1 MQQGPLTAETHTGMV
16 FLVGDRA
23 YKVKKPV
30 VTDFLDFSTLE
41 SRERACAH
49 ELELNSRL
57 APDSYLGIGH
67 FTPPGGGPSE
77 PVLVM
82 RRHPDERRL
91 ATMVRRGDEV
101 EPNWHHR
108 LGAGPL
114 PRLGRAGREV
124 DAEAR
129 VDAITARWAENLAE
143 LKRYADGVVPASS
156 PMPSP
161 RPPGWQPTSL
171 PGARCCSP
179 GASPS
184 TRSSTATPTCWPMTS
199 SASTTARRCWTA
211 WNSTTGCATSTSST
225 MPRSWRWI
233 SNSSAAP
240 DLGRFFLQEYTWLS
254 GDDAPAALRDFY
266 IAYRAVVRAK
276 VDCVRYT
283 QGHAEAAD
291 DARAHLD
298 IARRHLR
305 SGAVR
310 LILVGGGPGTGKTTL
325 ARSLAERIGAE
336 VVSTDDVRADMVR
349 RGELTGSPGTLDEG
363 LYSTANVDAVY
374 DAVLRRAHLILC
386 EGRSVILDG
395 TWHDCGHRDAARRL
409 AEDVA
414 AVMFQ
419 FACTATLDASVARI
433 RARTETTS
441 QVTPEIATALA
452 DRDEPPG
459 GRAPDRHQP
468 AAGRLGHRG
477 DRDLLP
483 GNLIRPLPRTS
494 TRGEPRCRDSSKTLP
509 T

>member
-16 FLVGDRA
+16 FLIGDRA

-30 VTDFLDFSTLE
+30 VTDFLDFSTLD

-67 FTPPGGGPSE
+67 FNPPGGGQGE

-91 ATMVRRGDEV
+91 ATMVRRGDSV
-101 EPNWHHR
+101 EPELSTIALVLTRFHASAVR
-108 LGAGPL
+108 
-114 PRLGRAGREV
+114 GREV

-143 LKRYADGVVPASS
+143 LERYADGVVPGLDPDAV
-156 PMPSP
+156 
-161 RPPGWQPTSL
+161 
-171 PGARCCSP
+171 AE
-179 GASPS
+179 
-184 TRSSTATPTCWPMTS
+184 
-199 SASTTARRCWTA
+199 TARL
-211 WNSTTGCATSTSST
+211 ATDFVAGRAVLFARRIAEHKIVDGHADLLADDIFCLDDG
-225 MPRSWRWI
+225 PALLDCLEFDDRLRYVDVVDD
-233 SNSSAAP
+233 AAFLAMDLDFLGRP
-240 DLGRFFLQEYTWLS
+240 DLGRFFLQEYARLS
-254 GDDAPAALRDFY
+254 GDAAPASLRDFY

-283 QGHAEAAD
+283 QGHAEAAA
-291 DARAHLD
+291 DAHAHLD

-325 ARSLAERIGAE
+325 ARSLAERVGAE
-336 VVSTDDVRADMVR
+336 VVSTDDVRAELVR
-349 RGELTGSPGTLDEG
+349 RGELTGTPGTLDEG
-363 LYSTANVDAVY
+363 LYAAANVDAVY
-374 DAVLRRAHLILC
+374 DAVLRRAHLGLC

-395 TWHDCGHRDAARRL
+395 TWRDGGHRDAARRL
-409 AEDVA
+409 AEDVS
-414 AVMFQ
+414 AVLLQ
-419 FACTATLDASVARI
+419 FACTAPQDASVERI

-452 DRDEPPG
+452 DRDEPPWRG
-459 GRAPDRHQP
+459 A
-468 AAGRLGHRG
+468 HRI
-477 DRDLLP
+477 DTS
-483 GNLIRPLPRTS
+483 RPLAESITEA
-494 TRGEPRCRDSSKTLP
+494 TEICCLAI
-509 T
+509 

>member
-67 FTPPGGGPSE
+67 FTPPGGGQGE

-101 EPNWHHR
+101 EPEVGTIALVLARFHASAAR
-108 LGAGPL
+108 
-114 PRLGRAGREV
+114 GREV

-143 LKRYADGVVPASS
+143 LKRYADGVVPGLEPDAV
-156 PMPSP
+156 
-161 RPPGWQPTSL
+161 
-171 PGARCCSP
+171 AE
-179 GASPS
+179 
-184 TRSSTATPTCWPMTS
+184 
-199 SASTTARRCWTA
+199 TARL
-211 WNSTTGCATSTSST
+211 ATDFIAGRAVLFARRIAEHKIVDGHADLLADDIFCLDDG
-225 MPRSWRWI
+225 PALLDCLEFDDRLRYVDVI
-233 SNSSAAP
+233 DDAAFLAMDLEFLGRP
-240 DLGRFFLQEYTWLS
+240 DLGRFFLQEYTRLS

-374 DAVLRRAHLILC
+374 DAVLRRAHLSLC

-395 TWHDCGHRDAARRL
+395 TWHDGGHRDAARRL
-409 AEDVA
+409 AEDVS
-414 AVMFQ
+414 AVMLQ

-452 DRDEPPG
+452 DRDEPAWRG
-459 GRAPDRHQP
+459 A
-468 AAGRLGHRG
+468 HRI
-477 DRDLLP
+477 DTS
-483 GNLIRPLPRTS
+483 RPLA
-494 TRGEPRCRDSSKTLP
+494 DSVTEATEICCLAI
-509 T
+509 